1 MNEQTQATR
10 RVLVT
15 GAAKGVGRA
24 MTDLFRE
31 QGATVVAV
39 DIDEKALAALPSGD
53 DLVTVRADV
62 SVEAD
67 VQRAL
72 DVAGAVD
79 VLCNNVG
86 VIDRLTLI
94 DEVERSEWDRL
105 IAINLTA
112 PFLFCRGMVPRMV
125 AAGGGVIIN
134 VASVSGLAG
143 ARAGVAYTASKFGV
157 VGLTKNIAATFAD
170 RGIRCNVICPGR
182 ILTGIAD
189 GIDISPG
196 GVAVMTRDRDIP
208 PEATPEQIAAVAGFL
223 ASDAASYVNG
233 AAIPVDAGWTAY

>member
-1 MNEQTQATR
+1 MNDQTQATQ

-24 MTDLFRE
+24 MTDLFRK
-31 QGATVVAV
+31 QGAVVIAV
-39 DIDEKALAALPSGD
+39 DIDDEALAAMPPGD
-53 DLVTVRADV
+53 DLVPVRADV
-62 SVEAD
+62 RDANEIEK
-67 VQRAL
+67 AL
-72 DVAGAVD
+72 DVAGTVD

-105 IAINLTA
+105 LAINLTA
-112 PFLFCRGMVPRMV
+112 PFLFCQGMVPRMV
-125 AAGGGVIIN
+125 AAGGGVVTN

-157 VGLTKNIAATFAD
+157 VGLTKNIAATFGD

-196 GVAVMTRDRDIP
+196 GAAVMTRDRDIP
-208 PEATPEQIAAVAGFL
+208 PEATPEQIAAVAVFL
-223 ASDAASYVNG
+223 ASDSASYVNG